1 MAAAQRAGLG
11 WEPHIA
17 TQVVTAVEDARAARA
32 VWTIALCSGI
42 ASLSMNFWIPFVP
55 LYMKQLGATSDANA
69 LWWMGVAALVQGIGR
84 FVAGPLWGVLSDRF
98 GRRAMFLR
106 ALYSASATMAVAALA
121 TQPWHIAAAFGLQ
134 GLFSGFNPAATA
146 LISVTVSDRKLN
158 SSLSTTTAAQYIG
171 NMLGPLVGG
180 LLALSVGY
188 RGAIIGGAIMPA
200 LAATYAMLAVPR
212 DAVGRGTPQPSETG
226 AAPAAVEITPF
237 RALLTMQLGFALL
250 IWFVSLAFSQSLRV
264 AAPIALEQVVGG
276 AAAAAVVTGAFT
288 AAGLGGVIGVV
299 VAQRLAR
306 PGQLKYALI
315 ATSIGAGVVHFALPW
330 AGGSWPF
337 IIAFGVIA
345 MLQAAMVPATNTL
358 IASNAPRDRRGTAF
372 GLASGMQAIAF
383 AVGPMAAAGFAASF
397 NLGFVL
403 LGVIF
408 IALGAVIAVGVRE
421 PDFAR

>member
-1 MAAAQRAGLG
+1 MAGS
-11 WEPHIA
+11 HDIA

-69 LWWMGVAALVQGIGR
+69 LWWMGVAALMQGIGR

-180 LLALSVGY
+180 LLALSV
-188 RGAIIGGAIMPA
+188 
-200 LAATYAMLAVPR
+200 
-212 DAVGRGTPQPSETG
+212 
-226 AAPAAVEITPF
+226 
-237 RALLTMQLGFALL
+237 
-250 IWFVSLAFSQSLRV
+250 
-264 AAPIALEQVVGG
+264 
-276 AAAAAVVTGAFT
+276 
-288 AAGLGGVIGVV
+288 
-299 VAQRLAR
+299 
-306 PGQLKYALI
+306 ALI
-315 ATSIGAGVVHFALPW
+315 T
-330 AGGSWPF
+330 
-337 IIAFGVIA
+337 
-345 MLQAAMVPATNTL
+345 
-358 IASNAPRDRRGTAF
+358 
-372 GLASGMQAIAF
+372 
-383 AVGPMAAAGFAASF
+383 
-397 NLGFVL
+397 
-403 LGVIF
+403 
-408 IALGAVIAVGVRE
+408 
-421 PDFAR
+421 